1 MEGKFDPRPYVEA
14 GQRVKA
20 LREEKGWSQDTLSV
34 EAGLSP
40 CTVMYIEQGGAGHR
54 PRLDT
59 YEIIARALGVHVGK
73 IVDMSSY
80 KKPVCRLHRIR
91 RKRGLT
97 QKELAMRAGVS
108 ETVIANWSAT
118 YRPRGP
124 GLRKK

>member
-1 MEGKFDPRPYVEA
+1 MEGKFDPRPYAEA

-20 LREEKGWSQDTLSV
+20 LREEKGWSQDTLSA

-59 YEIIARALGVHVGK
+59 YEIIARALGVRVGE

-80 KKPVCRLHRIR
+80 KKPVCRLLRIR

-97 QKELAMRAGVS
+97 QKELALRAGVS
-108 ETVIANWSAT
+108 ETVISKLERNIQAAGPRAT
-118 YRPRGP
+118 
-124 GLRKK
+124 KK